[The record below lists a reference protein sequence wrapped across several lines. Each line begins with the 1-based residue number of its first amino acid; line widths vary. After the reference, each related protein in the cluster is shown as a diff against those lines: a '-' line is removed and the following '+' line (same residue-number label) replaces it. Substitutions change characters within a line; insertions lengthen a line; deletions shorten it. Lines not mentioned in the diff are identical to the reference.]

1 MATKSNA
8 QKTAY
13 YRRAIISPSPKQTL
27 QQLLS
32 HALQQKKK
40 VKERLEPVDAAAS
53 AFRVIGGHTTVSGM
67 LCGTVLTFERGA
79 QQLVIL
85 DDPEATSLS
94 IGALE
99 PPKKGGVQQQYVPG
113 VLFFVVFEN
122 HLAVVHTSH
131 LKTSALE
138 QHLAWLLRSQTSLLT
153 SDQGIV
159 LADEPKK
166 ATKDRIRKSHVKSIA
181 LGRPFMESAG
191 DGGDGESQAGV
202 MQLKKS
208 DVSRFKPDS
217 AVINLIKSILPSDR
231 FSKLNLEEAV
241 FDGNLE
247 VWVEI
252 RYPSRSRSQPQD
264 TIKLI
269 DDIAIALRD
278 QDEDSVALKLADG
291 TKIKGSDL
299 KISQPVTLKTV
310 GGVPQEAAFYQSLVD
325 WITSLIR
332 NGMVSS

>member
-1 MATKSNA
+1 M
-8 QKTAY
+8 
-13 YRRAIISPSPKQTL
+13 
-27 QQLLS
+27 S
-32 HALQQKKK
+32 HALLQKKK
-40 VKERLEPVDAAAS
+40 VKDRLEPVDAAAS
-53 AFRVIGGHTTVSGM
+53 AFRVIGGYKSVSGM

-99 PPKKGGVQQQYVPG
+99 PPKKGNVQQQYVPG
-113 VLFFVVFEN
+113 VLFFAVFDN

-138 QHLAWLLRSQTSLLT
+138 QHLAWLLRSQTGLL
-153 SDQGIV
+153 SADQGLV

-181 LGRPFMESAG
+181 LGRPFMTSADSADSG
-191 DGGDGESQAGV
+191 AAQTGTLQV
-202 MQLKKS
+202 KKS

-217 AVINLIKSILPSDR
+217 AVVNLIKSILPADR
-231 FSKLNLEEAV
+231 FAKLNLDAAV

-252 RYPSRSRSQPQD
+252 RYPSRMRSQPQD

-278 QDEDSVALKLADG
+278 QDEESVALKLADG
-291 TKIKGSDL
+291 TKVKGSDL
-299 KISQPVTLKTV
+299 KISQPVTLKSV
-310 GGVPQEAAFYQSLVD
+310 GGVPQEDTFYQDLVD
-325 WITSLIR
+325 WIGSLIR